1 MYMCYMCTL
10 YTLQDGNT
18 ALLHAAKEGH
28 TICVCVGGGGGG
40 LLSTPG
46 INVNIKDRVS

>member
-1 MYMCYMCTL
+1 MHMCYMCTL
-10 YTLQDGNT
+10 CTLQDGNA

-28 TICVCVGGGGGG
+28 TICVGG